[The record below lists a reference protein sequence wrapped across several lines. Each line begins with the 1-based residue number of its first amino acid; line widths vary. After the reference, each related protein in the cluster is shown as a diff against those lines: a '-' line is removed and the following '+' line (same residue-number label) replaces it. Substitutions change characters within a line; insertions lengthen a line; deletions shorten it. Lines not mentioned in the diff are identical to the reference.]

1 MYKANNNDL
10 GFQLERESQ
19 QNRKIL
25 VRRAEIALEVGSSKL
40 VPITFIANTV
50 LFYIKYLLR
59 T

>member
-1 MYKANNNDL
+1 MYKANNNNL

-40 VPITFIANTV
+40 VPMTFIANTV
-50 LFYIKYLLR
+50 FFYIKYLLR